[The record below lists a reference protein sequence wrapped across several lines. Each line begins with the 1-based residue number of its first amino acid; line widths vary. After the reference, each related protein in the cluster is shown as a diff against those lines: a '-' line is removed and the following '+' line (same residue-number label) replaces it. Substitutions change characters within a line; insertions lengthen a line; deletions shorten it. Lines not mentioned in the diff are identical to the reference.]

1 MKKVKELAKYFLSN
15 ILEVENILNLEA
27 EENEEV
33 VILKIKVEPESI
45 GRLIGKQ
52 GKIIK
57 SLRNLLRIVAYKET
71 GKGLI
76 LDVVKDASAG

>member
-1 MKKVKELAKYFLSN
+1 MKKVKELAKYLLSN
-15 ILEVENILNLEA
+15 ILEKENILSLEV
-27 EENEEV
+27 EENEEA
-33 VILKIKVEPESI
+33 VILKIKVKLETI

-71 GKGLI
+71 GKKLV
-76 LDVVKDASAG
+76 LDVVKD

>member
-1 MKKVKELAKYFLSN
+1 MKKVKELAKYLLSN
-15 ILEVENILNLEA
+15 ILEKENILSLEV
-27 EENEEV
+27 EENEEA
-33 VILKIKVEPESI
+33 VILKIKVKPETI

-71 GKGLI
+71 GKKLV
-76 LDVVKDASAG
+76 LDVVKD

>member
-1 MKKVKELAKYFLSN
+1 MKKVKELAKYLLSN
-15 ILEVENILNLEA
+15 ILEMENILNLEA